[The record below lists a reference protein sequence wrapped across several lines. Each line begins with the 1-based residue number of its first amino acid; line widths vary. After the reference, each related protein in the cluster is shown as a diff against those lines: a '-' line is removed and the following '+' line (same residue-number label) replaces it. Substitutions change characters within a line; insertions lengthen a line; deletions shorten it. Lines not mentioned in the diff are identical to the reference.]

1 MNWLLRNTSYLS
13 RCAARRVGFTR
24 QRGTVNILWHIRSGD
39 LCINYKDH
47 HFFAPLLRLIAE
59 AVRDRAQLVRVSCF
73 LPAYYHRYIVIQW
86 HVLIGFALGNLGKH
100 NRNSGSLCI
109 HAILRQSVYLR
120 WHLPH
125 PNPGYFPDFWLF
137 ASICFCRISAAA
149 VSLII
154 EETRKEAQKELT
166 SGSVID
172 NCRLLNLAFRSFL
185 SQGCVVYLAR
195 LLITERYEKV
205 FFFHFNPISFSSKKL
220 LQSS

>member
-1 MNWLLRNTSYLS
+1 MTSVSISTTSTYAYVYVLRYW
-13 RCAARRVGFTR
+13 C
-24 QRGTVNILWHIRSGD
+24 
-39 LCINYKDH
+39 
-47 HFFAPLLRLIAE
+47 
-59 AVRDRAQLVRVSCF
+59 
-73 LPAYYHRYIVIQW
+73 
-86 HVLIGFALGNLGKH
+86 
-100 NRNSGSLCI
+100 NSGVEDDFHFICDCQLYNDQR
-109 HAILRQSVYLR
+109 AVLRRSVYLR

-125 PNPGYFPDFWLF
+125 PNRGYFPDFWLF

-195 LLITERYEKV
+195 LFITERYEKV
-205 FFFHFNPISFSSKKL
+205 FFFHFNPISLSLLRSYYRYNHSRCVKKIRMEYL
-220 LQSS
+220 TT